1 MMKLY
6 ALEKDRADAASKK
19 EEYMRQKMARGA
31 QIANSVKKCR
41 EEEVR
46 RKNNESMG
54 RAVQKD
60 KELQQMR
67 EINNRQYVMIEQRK
81 EIERVEKFKY
91 DDIERRKAVYE
102 KNNEYSNR
110 LNGAK

>member
-1 MMKLY
+1 MKSLDGREQVYFDKKDKELQKMMKLY

-60 KELQQMR
+60 KEL
-67 EINNRQYVMIEQRK
+67 
-81 EIERVEKFKY
+81 
-91 DDIERRKAVYE
+91 
-102 KNNEYSNR
+102 
-110 LNGAK
+110 